1 MKLRIPLET
10 YFNPHRLGVYNV
22 QWSPD
27 LWFSQFSLVSYDTPG
42 HLIILLHTWIT
53 RKFCADFKLTVI
65 YRQIETESPLLW
77 LFQFDFL
84 MQHQLFFRFNT
95 PFLKQAA
102 RQKEISQEKC
112 RRRILLA
119 TFEWI
124 FKISFLKGRGVVC
137 HMLRDSNHMISSAI
151 WNK

>member
-1 MKLRIPLET
+1 
-10 YFNPHRLGVYNV
+10 
-22 QWSPD
+22 
-27 LWFSQFSLVSYDTPG
+27 
-42 HLIILLHTWIT
+42 
-53 RKFCADFKLTVI
+53 
-65 YRQIETESPLLW
+65 
-77 LFQFDFL
+77 

-151 WNK
+151 WNKYAPVNFSKTNKSARARKGVHSFHGFLSDSVEITTCVYTKTIIIHLRLS